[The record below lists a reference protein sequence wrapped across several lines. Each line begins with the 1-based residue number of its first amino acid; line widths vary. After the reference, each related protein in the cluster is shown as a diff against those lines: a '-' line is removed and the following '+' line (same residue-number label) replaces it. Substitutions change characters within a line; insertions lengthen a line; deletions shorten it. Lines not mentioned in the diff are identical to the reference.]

1 MTDAIR
7 DGNHVPVA
15 LGVSTSNAGVTTPF
29 TIDPNTGQ
37 LQVSIAAGT
46 GVAAPNSTPSRI
58 GQFYVDTNAK
68 KLYVA
73 TGTSSSADWT
83 ILN

>member
-1 MTDAIR
+1 MDAIR
-7 DGNHVPVA
+7 DGNHIPVA
-15 LGVSTSNAGVTTPF
+15 LGVSTANGTLTLPF
-29 TIDPNTGQ
+29 KINPSTGG
-37 LQVSIAAGT
+37 LIADLAADNGT
-46 GVAAPNSTPSRI
+46 AAPNTTPTYI

-73 TGTSSSADWT
+73 TGTSSSNDWT